1 MTIYYLKPEKTVD
14 EIINTLHASVA
25 SMQYFETLDMI
36 CEKVGF
42 NLDEA
47 ALLQRIKQL
56 ADDQRADLETLHSIG
71 VSENDTARLKAAGLL
86 LFVQDNEIPQSYVT
100 LSRKA
105 LVGLQEIAA
114 AYAQESTQLTMNID
128 SKEIQSL
135 KAASDKFFRKYQ

>member
-47 ALLQRIKQL
+47 ALLQRIRQL

-71 VSENDTARLKAAGLL
+71 VSENDIARLKAA
-86 LFVQDNEIPQSYVT
+86 
-100 LSRKA
+100 
-105 LVGLQEIAA
+105 
-114 AYAQESTQLTMNID
+114 
-128 SKEIQSL
+128 
-135 KAASDKFFRKYQ
+135 DKVFRKYQ